1 MLSLQVSLLT
11 EAIMDIVLAVVWIL
25 LATAVFTI
33 VVGAFYLIYK
43 NARGQPS
50 PFKWRQ
56 LFVALAVLSLL
67 FTLFGGLISI
77 ITNLQYGNP

>member
-1 MLSLQVSLLT
+1 
-11 EAIMDIVLAVVWIL
+11 MDIILAVIWIL

-43 NARGQPS
+43 NARGEPA
-50 PFKWRQ
+50 PYKWRH

-67 FTLFGGLISI
+67 FTLFGGFISI
-77 ITNLQYGNP
+77 ISHLQYGTP